1 MKYNKST
8 VNKIIAALADG
19 QGRVAAVK
27 EAGISFQAFC
37 VWLEK
42 YSEFFERVKKA
53 EEIGYEKIHD
63 VCKHSI
69 INDPSW
75 QSAAWWLERTDPANY
90 GQRNNLN
97 ISAEKPL
104 IVVAAEE
111 TKKLLEKL
119 DDNASI

>member
-53 EEIGYEKIHD
+53 EEIGYKKVHD
-63 VCKHSI
+63 ICKHRI
-69 INDPSW
+69 INDASW

-104 IVVAAEE
+104 IVVADEE
-111 TKKLLEKL
+111 TKKLLEML